1 MYKKILVP
9 LEGTQSDEIVLE
21 HAKGLAREQRAELTL
36 LQLYRMVKVH
46 DPSLKRIQTEV
57 GSAGYRAKQKAEAY
71 LAELE
76 TSLKREGLQVS
87 TVFLT
92 VEDPEADEIVKYA
105 EENGFDLIAV
115 KNQERTGISRW
126 FFGNIEERIRRRS
139 SLPVLFVSRRTRE
152 GGSR

>member
-1 MYKKILVP
+1 MYRKILVP
-9 LEGTQSDEIVLE
+9 LEGTQNDEIVLE
-21 HAKGLAREQRAELTL
+21 HVKGLAREHGAELTL
-36 LQLYRMVKVH
+36 FQLYRMVKVH
-46 DPSLKRIQTEV
+46 EPSLKRIQMEV

-76 TSLKREGLQVS
+76 QSLKREGLQVS

-92 VEDPEADEIVKYA
+92 VEDPEADEIVQYA

-139 SLPVLFVSRRTRE
+139 SLPVLFVSRRT
-152 GGSR
+152 